1 MVECRTDESF
11 VQIVYAKVTS
21 NGKTELV
28 PMKLYIDRDG
38 THLDRELPTPPATSG
53 GKRLLADRYELQ
65 QVLGQGGFGKTYLTF
80 DRHRFNEPC
89 VVKEF
94 LPQGRGDYESQ
105 KSRELFER
113 EAKIL
118 HQIDRPQ
125 IPKFFAFFE
134 ENQQLFLVQE
144 YIKGR
149 TYAALLRERQ
159 QYGDTFSER
168 EIIKWLKD
176 LLPVLGYLHDQQ
188 IVHRDIS
195 LDNIMLQ
202 EDSNLPMLIDFGIGR
217 SDLVQHQHQPGN
229 TSAAQSIVGKVGY
242 APYEQIWLGQ
252 SFPSSD
258 LYSLAVTAVV
268 MLTGI
273 DPQTLSNQASLK
285 EQWPLKASVSTDLVQ
300 ILNRMLQDAPA
311 NRYQSAAAV
320 LADLAQFTGSTLQ
333 CPITK
338 LSAPPTMIANP
349 AIAQQQTLTG
359 NRSTTNCVI
368 ENSVTRNVLAGNHLK
383 ELTASNLTASK
394 LTGHDLTATFMAK
407 CEQELTNYIGP
418 IAKML
423 VNKIFTK
430 HADLAPAELIE
441 LLAQHIAQ
449 PLPANEFRQRCC
461 R

>member
-1 MVECRTDESF
+1 MVESRTDESF
-11 VQIVYAKVTS
+11 VQIVYAKVTA

-38 THLDRELPTPPATSG
+38 TRLDRELTTPPAISG
-53 GKRLLADRYELQ
+53 GKRLLANRYELQ

-80 DRHRFNEPC
+80 DRHRFDEPC

-94 LPQGRGDYESQ
+94 LPQGRGNYESQ

-144 YIKGR
+144 YIKGQ
-149 TYAALLRERQ
+149 TYATLLRERQ
-159 QYGDTFSER
+159 QAGATFSEH
-168 EIIKWLKD
+168 EIIKWLRD
-176 LLPVLGYLHDQQ
+176 LLPVLGYLHDRQ

-202 EDSNLPMLIDFGIGR
+202 EGSNLPVLIDFGIGR
-217 SDLVQHQHQPGN
+217 SDLVQRQNQQGN
-229 TSAAQSIVGKVGY
+229 IGIRNQTAAAQSIVGKVGY

-273 DPQTLSNQASLK
+273 DPQTLTSQASFR
-285 EQWPLKASVSTDLVQ
+285 EQWQLKASVSNDLVN

-320 LADLAQFTGSTLQ
+320 LADLDRFTKADFQ

-338 LSAPPTMIANP
+338 LSAPPTT
-349 AIAQQQTLTG
+349 IAQPQTSIGNYLTG
-359 NRSTTNCVI
+359 TK
-368 ENSVTRNVLAGNHLK
+368 LA
-383 ELTASNLTASK
+383 
-394 LTGHDLTATFMAK
+394 ATFIAK
-407 CEQELTNYIGP
+407 CEQELTKYIGP
-418 IAKML
+418 IAKIL
-423 VNKIFTK
+423 VNNTCSK
-430 HADLAPAELIE
+430 HPDLAPAELIE
-441 LLAQHIAQ
+441 LLAQQVPQ
-449 PLPANEFRQRCC
+449 PLLAEAFRGDCL
-461 R
+461 

>member
-38 THLDRELPTPPATSG
+38 TQLDREQPTPPATSG

-159 QYGDTFSER
+159 QAGDTFSER

-176 LLPVLGYLHDQQ
+176 LLPVLGYLHDRQ

-217 SDLVQHQHQPGN
+217 SDLVQRQNQLGN
-229 TSAAQSIVGKVGY
+229 TAASQSIVGKVGY

-268 MLTGI
+268 MLTGL
-273 DPQTLSNQASLK
+273 DPQTLSSQASFK
-285 EQWPLKASVSTDLVQ
+285 EQWPLKASVSNDLVQ

-320 LADLAQFTGSTLQ
+320 LANLEQFTRATLE
-333 CPITK
+333 CPVTK
-338 LSAPPTMIANP
+338 LSAPPTIIAP
-349 AIAQQQTLTG
+349 PPISQQQTRTG
-359 NRSTTNCVI
+359 NRSTNYSTNNCLTG
-368 ENSVTRNVLAGNHLK
+368 NNVTKNVLTGNHLI
-383 ELTASNLTASK
+383 ESNLT
-394 LTGHDLTATFMAK
+394 GQELTATFMAK

-441 LLAQHIAQ
+441 LLAQHISQ
-449 PLPANEFRQRCC
+449 PLPANEFRQRCY

>member
-11 VQIVYAKVTS
+11 VQIVYAKVTA

-38 THLDRELPTPPATSG
+38 TRLDRELLTPPATSS
-53 GKRLLADRYELQ
+53 GKKLLANRYELQ
-65 QVLGQGGFGKTYLTF
+65 EVLGQGGFGKTYLTF
-80 DRHRFNEPC
+80 DRHRFDEPC

-94 LPQGRGDYESQ
+94 LPQGRGNYESQ

-144 YIKGR
+144 YIKGQ
-149 TYAALLRERQ
+149 TYATLLRERQ
-159 QYGDTFSER
+159 QAGATFSEP

-176 LLPVLGYLHDQQ
+176 LLPVLGYLHDRQ

-217 SDLVQHQHQPGN
+217 SDLVQHQNQHRTDIPNQPA
-229 TSAAQSIVGKVGY
+229 AAQSIVGKVGY
-242 APYEQIWLGQ
+242 APYEQIWLGH

-258 LYSLAVTAVV
+258 LYSLAVTAVI

-273 DPQTLSNQASLK
+273 DPQALTSQPSFRT
-285 EQWPLKASVSTDLVQ
+285 QWPLKASVSTDLVN

-320 LADLAQFTGSTLQ
+320 LADLDQFTGATLQ
-333 CPITK
+333 QCPVTQ
-338 LSAPPTMIANP
+338 LSAPPTI
-349 AIAQQQTLTG
+349 IAQPQT
-359 NRSTTNCVI
+359 SI
-368 ENSVTRNVLAGNHLK
+368 ENDSTENKLA
-383 ELTASNLTASK
+383 
-394 LTGHDLTATFMAK
+394 ATFIAK
-407 CEQELTNYIGP
+407 CEQELTKYIGP
-418 IAKML
+418 IAKII
-423 VNKIFTK
+423 VNKTCNK
-430 HADLAPAELIE
+430 QPNLSPAESIE
-441 LLAQHIAQ
+441 LLAQHIPQ
-449 PLPANEFRQRCC
+449 PLLAEAFRRSCLC
-461 R
+461 

>member
-11 VQIVYAKVTS
+11 VQIVYAKVTA

-53 GKRLLADRYELQ
+53 GKRLLANRYELQ

-118 HQIDRPQ
+118 HQIDRSQ

-134 ENQQLFLVQE
+134 EDQQLFLAQE
-144 YIKGR
+144 YIKGQ
-149 TYAALLRERQ
+149 TYATLLRERQ

-168 EIIKWLKD
+168 EIIKWLQD
-176 LLPVLGYLHDQQ
+176 LLPILGYLHDRQ

-202 EDSNLPMLIDFGIGR
+202 TDSNLPMLIDFGIGR
-217 SDLVQHQHQPGN
+217 SDLIQRQNQSEPAATMN
-229 TSAAQSIVGKVGY
+229 NSAPPSIVGKVGY

-273 DPQTLSNQASLK
+273 DPQMLNSQASVK
-285 EQWPLKASVSTDLVQ
+285 DQWRSKASVSTDLGQ
-300 ILNRMLQDAPA
+300 ILDRMLEAAPA

-320 LADLAQFTGSTLQ
+320 LADLEQFTRATLK

-338 LSAPPTMIANP
+338 VSAPPTVVHNAIKQQPTMIDHC
-349 AIAQQQTLTG
+349 LLE
-359 NRSTTNCVI
+359 S
-368 ENSVTRNVLAGNHLK
+368 NSLNSNVSIK
-383 ELTASNLTASK
+383 S
-394 LTGHDLTATFMAK
+394 DLTATFIIKCAK
-407 CEQELTNYIGP
+407 ELTNCIGP
-418 IAKML
+418 IATML
-423 VNKIFTK
+423 VNKTLTK
-430 HADLAPAELIE
+430 YPKLTPAELIE
-441 LLAQHIAQ
+441 LLAQKIPQ
-449 PLPANEFRQRCC
+449 PLAANEFSQRC
-461 R
+461 RS

>member
-1 MVECRTDESF
+1 MLECRTDESF

-21 NGKTELV
+21 NGKTELI

-38 THLDRELPTPPATSG
+38 THLDREQPTPPATSG

-80 DRHRFNEPC
+80 DRHRFDEPC

-94 LPQGRGDYESQ
+94 IPQGRGDYESQ

-217 SDLVQHQHQPGN
+217 SDLVQGQQQLGN
-229 TSAAQSIVGKVGY
+229 TSAAAQSIVGKVGY

-273 DPQTLSNQASLK
+273 DPQTLTSQASFK
-285 EQWPLKASVSTDLVQ
+285 EQWPLKASVSNNLVQ
-300 ILNRMLQDAPA
+300 ILNRMLQDAPT

-320 LADLAQFTGSTLQ
+320 LADLDQFTGATLQ
-333 CPITK
+333 CPVT
-338 LSAPPTMIANP
+338 LVSAPPTIISQPPISQSPTQAD
-349 AIAQQQTLTG
+349 
-359 NRSTTNCVI
+359 NRSTTNCVTAT
-368 ENSVTRNVLAGNHLK
+368 SVTSNVITKNHLT
-383 ELTASNLTASK
+383 ENH
-394 LTGHDLTATFMAK
+394 LTGADLTATFMAK
-407 CEQELTNYIGP
+407 CEQELTKYIGP
-418 IAKML
+418 IAKIL
-423 VNKIFTK
+423 INKIFAK

-441 LLAQHIAQ
+441 LLAQHITQ
-449 PLPANEFRQRCC
+449 PLLANEFRQHCC

>member
-11 VQIVYAKVTS
+11 VQIVYAKVTA

-38 THLDRELPTPPATSG
+38 TRFDRELLTPPATSG
-53 GKRLLADRYELQ
+53 GKRLLANRYELQ

-80 DRHRFNEPC
+80 DRHRFDEPC

-94 LPQGRGDYESQ
+94 LPQSRGNYESQ

-159 QYGDTFSER
+159 QAGATFSEP

-176 LLPVLGYLHDQQ
+176 LLPVLGYLHDRQ

-217 SDLVQHQHQPGN
+217 SDLVQRQNQPEL
-229 TSAAQSIVGKVGY
+229 TATPTRSAAPRSIVGKVGY

-258 LYSLAVTAVV
+258 LYSLAVTAVL

-273 DPQTLSNQASLK
+273 DPQALASQPSLR
-285 EQWPLKASVSTDLVQ
+285 EQWSRTASVSNNLVK
-300 ILNRMLQDAPA
+300 ILDRMLADAPA

-320 LADLAQFTGSTLQ
+320 LADLDRFTGVAWQ
-333 CPITK
+333 CPITQ
-338 LSAPPTMIANP
+338 LSAPPTMIVDRP
-349 AIAQQQTLTG
+349 ID
-359 NRSTTNCVI
+359 NCP
-368 ENSVTRNVLAGNHLK
+368 TK
-383 ELTASNLTASK
+383 SNLTEPV
-394 LTGHDLTATFMAK
+394 LTAIFIAT
-407 CEQELTNYIGP
+407 CERELTNYIGP

-423 VNKIFTK
+423 VSKICHNQPIT
-430 HADLAPAELIE
+430 PAESIE
-441 LLAQHIAQ
+441 LLAQQIPQ
-449 PLPANEFRQRCC
+449 PAAAKAFRRSCLQAVAN
-461 R
+461 